1 MSRRVS
7 SLCPCSGELSGSF
20 IGSCCRHLGGV
31 REIWVSMKI
40 IRSTTLFFV
49 TLSLAALLSASARA
63 QDGDF
68 FLYVGTYTGFKYVHH
83 SRTYGVGESHSKG
96 IYV

>member
-1 MSRRVS
+1 
-7 SLCPCSGELSGSF
+7 
-20 IGSCCRHLGGV
+20 
-31 REIWVSMKI
+31 MKI
-40 IRSTTLFFV
+40 IRSTTLFFI
-49 TLSLAALLSASARA
+49 TLSLAAFLSASARA

-96 IYV
+96 IYVSRFHAATGELSEPGLAAALINPSFLNISPKHKFLDS